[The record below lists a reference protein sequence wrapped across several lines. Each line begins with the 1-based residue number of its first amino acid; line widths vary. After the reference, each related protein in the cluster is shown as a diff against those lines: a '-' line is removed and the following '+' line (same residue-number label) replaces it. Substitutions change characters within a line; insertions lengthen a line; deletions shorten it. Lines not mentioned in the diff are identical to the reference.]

1 MKYYY
6 RNNYCLSQNILDN
19 KNIINCVNPMTMCSD
34 NKYEEDEKQKGISLN
49 ISKCRYFLFPIV
61 GILYIIL
68 LNILT
73 FEGNISTNIQFK
85 NTFKRNLSWK
95 EPSLAE
101 VRQRYERRSIY
112 LGENFMST
120 AKNLLKRE
128 CKNEKSVF
136 NKYSYLFA
144 NLFKDDSCYRFE
156 ISHYMLSG
164 NSEYTNDLDLE
175 INKQLVL
182 LNNDNNSELR
192 IHTIW
197 HNVMNNEKRK
207 FNSVNTYFN
216 NNYLDLRKKYK
227 TPFNY
232 AKSTCDQC
240 NEFFVVAKKY
250 VENPLNKLFNK
261 WYKNNVYLDA
271 NEFKVIVMACRLLWR
286 KKAESLKKDGLL
298 YLKEP
303 FEALHRERK
312 KIHEKGGNALKF
324 KAQEFYEKN
333 TDLVTYKGSRLLNSL
348 KKVNL
353 EVEYDDDDD
362 DEAENEKKK
371 QEKIKD
377 HKKEEEDAYED
388 NEDYD
393 DYDDY
398 DEELYDKNGEVIVE
412 GANEDQSYEYNYHY
426 EEPYILTPE
435 LIEAIERAVE
445 RDVEREVERRSEKLI
460 DDKWKRRLVQEIR
473 DKPKKKVR
481 FNS

>member
-95 EPSLAE
+95 EPTLDE
-101 VRQRYERRSIY
+101 VRKSYKRKLID
-112 LGENFMST
+112 LGESYMET
-120 AKNLLKRE
+120 AKRLLK
-128 CKNEKSVF
+128 KKLKTEKSVF
-136 NKYSYLFA
+136 NKYSFLFM
-144 NLFKDDSCYRFE
+144 NLFNDDLWERFQ
-156 ISHYMLSG
+156 INYHRLSDT
-164 NSEYTNDLDLE
+164 SEYINDLDLE
-175 INKQLVL
+175 INKKLML
-182 LNNDNNSELR
+182 LNNETNSELR

-197 HNVMNNEKRK
+197 HNVMKSEEKK
-207 FNSVNTYFN
+207 FNSLNTYFN

-232 AKSTCDQC
+232 AKPTCNQC

-250 VENPLNKLFNK
+250 VENPFNNLFNK

-271 NEFKVIVMACRLLWR
+271 DEFKLMVMACRLFWR
-286 KKAESLKKDGLL
+286 KTFESLKKDGLL

-312 KIHEKGGNALKF
+312 KIHERGGCALKF
-324 KAQEFYEKN
+324 KAEEFYEKN
-333 TDLVTYKGSRLLNSL
+333 TDLVTYKGSHFLNSI

-353 EVEYDDDDD
+353 EEEYDD
-362 DEAENEKKK
+362 DEAEDEKKK

-388 NEDYD
+388 NE